1 MLHEERSGARMGVF
15 SIGYKLRAAMSRQ
28 ERALSILG
36 LVILAVIL
44 ALAFRA
50 YLSPAM
56 MIDFATLRICG

>member
-1 MLHEERSGARMGVF
+1 MKVSN
-15 SIGYKLRAAMSRQ
+15 IGYQLRAAMNRQ

-56 MIDFATLRICG
+56 MIDFAALRTCG